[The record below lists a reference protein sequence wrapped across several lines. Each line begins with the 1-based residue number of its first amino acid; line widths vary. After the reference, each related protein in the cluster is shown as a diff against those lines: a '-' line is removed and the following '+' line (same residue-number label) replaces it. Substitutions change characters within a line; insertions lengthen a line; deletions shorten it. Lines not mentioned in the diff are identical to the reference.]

1 MKKLLALLL
10 AFAMLFSCAAIFVSC
25 DDSDSYEDDDDE
37 KKNDKDN
44 KVDGKDDKDD
54 GNKTDS
60 DKENDDNATA
70 SGTDLSKLN
79 VTYATPFSEG
89 KAFVRNGEE
98 YNRLHCIDTTGKI
111 LFTVTH
117 PNEQG
122 YLYVAEGFY
131 NGIAALDFN
140 TVYGAA
146 LLCDV
151 NGNIIEPSSVGADM
165 FMISETDIGQRE
177 LFKAGYFCAKKT
189 TTTFTGTKDE
199 YALFNSDFEKI
210 IDFTESFTSS
220 EAYYTGETIY
230 KNYVLDIGSGMYLNL
245 ETGVEGRISDLLSSI
260 TLDHPSDAWDNRF
273 STGSWDGYYDLIT
286 GELVVDLSEYA
297 DTLEDCGKFED
308 GYAPL
313 TFTVYDSIV
322 GQKKFFTVLN
332 ESGEFEFDPIEIYA
346 YYNVKYYH
354 DGTYV
359 LYALYDTDTHKIA
372 VVDVEGNL
380 KEITL
385 EAKGTFYQVLVKYTD
400 ECIMFKEAGSVK
412 YYNFKLEQIL

>member
-10 AFAMLFSCAAIFVSC
+10 AFAMLFSCATIFVSC
-25 DDSDSYEDDDDE
+25 DNSDSYEDDDDE

-44 KVDGKDDKDD
+44 EKDNKDD

-140 TVYGAA
+140 TTYGAA
-146 LLCDV
+146 LLCDA
-151 NGNIIEPSSVGADM
+151 NGNIIEPSAVGADI
-165 FMISETDIGQRE
+165 FMISETEPALRE
-177 LFKAGYFCAKKT
+177 LFKAGYICAKKT
-189 TTTFTGTKDE
+189 TTTFAGTKDE
-199 YALFNSDFEKI
+199 YAIFNSDLEI
-210 IDFTESFTSS
+210 TIDFS
-220 EAYYTGETIY
+220 ANLPMIDAKIY
-230 KNYVLDIGSGMYLNL
+230 KNYVIDVYSDTYLNL
-245 ETGVEGRISDLLSSI
+245 DNGDVGSVFDLLETI
-260 TLDHPSDAWDNRF
+260 TLDHPSDAWENSF
-273 STGSWDGYYDLIT
+273 STGSWDGYYDLAT
-286 GELVVDLSEYA
+286 GEMVIDLSEYA
-297 DTLEDCGKFED
+297 ETLYDCGNFED
-308 GYAPL
+308 GKAPIM
-313 TFTVYDSIV
+313 FAVYDSIV

-359 LYALYDTDTHKIA
+359 LYSLYDTDTHKIA
-372 VVDVEGNL
+372 VIDVEGNMN
-380 KEITL
+380 EITI
-385 EAKGTFYQVLVKYTD
+385 EAVGTFYQVIVNYSD
-400 ECIMFKEAGSVK
+400 ECIMFKQAGSVQ